1 MAKQTETPTETEG
14 GTPAVNPLD
23 TLGTV
28 APADVNL
35 SRTGPKHDERLQPLY
50 DAIVNAGNEGVLAT
64 IAVSE
69 EDAPQYGDLV
79 RRAARSIPGKP
90 LEVRT
95 AYNPRTGVLTFGL
108 KSLFPTKKKA

>member
-1 MAKQTETPTETEG
+1 MAKQTETKPEAED
-14 GTPAVNPLD
+14 GTPAVDPLAS
-23 TLGTV
+23 LGTV

-35 SRTGPKHDERLQPLY
+35 SRRGPKHDERLQPLY

-64 IAVSE
+64 LAVSE
-69 EDAPQYGDLV
+69 EDAPVYGDLI

-95 AYNPRTGVLTFGL
+95 AYNPHTGVLTFGL
-108 KSLFPTKKKA
+108 KSLFPSKKKA